1 QLSASLVLPPTITP
15 SPDGLQAFD
24 AFKKSLELAGQNLN
38 LFEFLGIAMPGILS
52 VEGAPA
58 AGVSPR
64 QTLFAVSDAP
74 SLIVI
79 AGLFSLI
86 GLFLVAIYLESI
98 ARGVRVQTQFASV
111 MKLFVHVTAFVL
123 LLAMMG
129 AFIAV
134 PFLIGAALVAPFSAA
149 LGSFLVMLIFL
160 VIVWALLYLSFAIPA
175 IFVSGANA
183 LQAIANSIVIFRVNF
198 RQAMGLVLLI
208 YLIQTGFSVVWDQ
221 IGVSEWGI
229 ALDMIANAFLASGL
243 VAAVMLFYHL
253 FYHERALWLAQ
264 ARVNAQ
270 SSLKG

>member
-1 QLSASLVLPPTITP
+1 
-15 SPDGLQAFD
+15 
-24 AFKKSLELAGQNLN
+24 
-38 LFEFLGIAMPGILS
+38 
-52 VEGAPA
+52 
-58 AGVSPR
+58 
-64 QTLFAVSDAP
+64 
-74 SLIVI
+74 IVI

-243 VAAVMLFYHL
+243 VAAVMLFYH
-253 FYHERALWLAQ
+253 ERALWLAQ